1 MMEHQQQLS
10 ERIQR
15 AILEHARSTPD
26 AEVCGFVYPD
36 DYVPLRNRS
45 DDPRQ
50 FEADP
55 RDVASALSKHGEPL
69 AVFHTH
75 PNRNPAPSPDDLT
88 KAYYSYSTRLI
99 GILDEQSNLLL
110 FQTER

>member
-1 MMEHQQQLS
+1 MLS
-10 ERIQR
+10 EQVRH
-15 AILEHARSTPD
+15 AILIHARSCPHS
-26 AEVCGFVYPD
+26 EVCGFVYPGQ
-36 DYVPLRNRS
+36 YVPLRNRS
-45 DDPRQ
+45 EDPRR

-55 RDVASALSKHGEPL
+55 QEVASALAGHGEPL

-75 PNRNPAPSPDDLT
+75 PNGGPIPSRDDLLN
-88 KAYYSYSTRLI
+88 AYYIYSSILI